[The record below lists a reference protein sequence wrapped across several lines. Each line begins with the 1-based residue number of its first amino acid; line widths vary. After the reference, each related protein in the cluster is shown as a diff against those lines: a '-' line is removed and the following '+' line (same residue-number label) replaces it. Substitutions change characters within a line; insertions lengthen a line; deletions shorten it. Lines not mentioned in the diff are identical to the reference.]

1 MLQCNSGTNHVM
13 RRSSSNS
20 LNTFTDTW
28 LLVVTLMTG
37 PGKSPLIAITC
48 NQNLIKLMI
57 ISYMRKKVNF
67 TKNKKKKEKLGH
79 IQVFNYR
86 EKVTKF

>member
-1 MLQCNSGTNHVM
+1 M

-57 ISYMRKKVNF
+57 TSYMRKNKVNF

-86 EKVTKF
+86 KREKVTKF